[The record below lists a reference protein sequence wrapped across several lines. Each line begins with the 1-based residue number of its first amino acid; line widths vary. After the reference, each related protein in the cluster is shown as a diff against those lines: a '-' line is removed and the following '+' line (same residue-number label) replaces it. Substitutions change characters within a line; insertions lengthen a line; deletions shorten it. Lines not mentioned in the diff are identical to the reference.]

1 MFFEPLHFL
10 DELPLCRHVVEA
22 LGGSSA
28 VEGIPLEPIP
38 HPDPAERVADLLAKA
53 ESRGRAA
60 AETGA
65 IHGDGVGR
73 FDEVAAAQGALGR
86 FPGSQVMPLLR
97 SFLNAPL

>member
-1 MFFEPLHFL
+1 M
-10 DELPLCRHVVEA
+10 EA

-53 ESRGRAA
+53 TESKGRAA

-65 IHGDGVGR
+65 MHGDGVGR

-86 FPGSQVMPLLR
+86 FPGSQVMPLVR
-97 SFLNAPL
+97 SFLNAPP